1 MSRLMIREE
10 LLHPVISHFPIAL
23 LVLVMFTKLAHLIV
37 MKRYIELSK
46 NIDMISKFL
55 LIVGS
60 IMILPALFLGDMA
73 FDIVK
78 NDLSNIT
85 TAYRHE
91 DLAHNT
97 LIVFII
103 AIVLDTL
110 VSVREFSFKQMF
122 TIQVCLFFTIAL
134 GNYYLFQT
142 AHLGADLVYEQG
154 AGVKRSQPKINQ
166 DQ

>member
-1 MSRLMIREE
+1 MIREE

-37 MKRYIELSK
+37 MKKYTELAK
-46 NIDMISKFL
+46 NIDIISKFL

-60 IMILPALFLGDMA
+60 AMILPALFLGDMA
-73 FDIVK
+73 LDIVK
-78 NDLSNIT
+78 NDLINIT
-85 TAYRHE
+85 AAYRHE

-110 VSVREFSFKQMF
+110 ISVKKFSFRQMYM
-122 TIQVCLFFTIAL
+122 IQVTLFLSIVL
-134 GNYYLFQT
+134 GNYFLFQT

-154 AGVKRSQPKINQ
+154 AGVNRPELKTNQ